1 MEEIDPGEPRRQ
13 RQGVALCL
21 SGGGFRAA
29 LFHLGALRRL
39 NELGILSQVD
49 VISSVS
55 GGSIFAAHLAERI
68 PIWPEAGETVA
79 TWEEAVAA
87 PFRSFVQRNRSTG
100 PVLRRLMPTNWRRPG
115 TAIEALGRMF
125 QRELTSLRLSQLP
138 ERPHFI
144 FSAT

>member
-1 MEEIDPGEPRRQ
+1 MGTQGDTSRG

-68 PIWPEAGETVA
+68 PIWPEAGGTVA
-79 TWEEAVAA
+79 TWDEAVAA
-87 PFRSFVQRNRSTG
+87 PFRSFVQCNRRTS
-100 PVLRRLMPTNWRRPG
+100 PVLRRLIPTNWTRPG
-115 TAIEALGRMF
+115 T
-125 QRELTSLRLSQLP
+125 
-138 ERPHFI
+138 
-144 FSAT
+144 